1 MTLYFAPINFLSNY
15 VYRHLLFKY
24 GADYVFSELIMIK
37 DFEKEVKNDK
47 LKFIKGDLDKTIF
60 QIGVSDVKEVD
71 LGVKLLLKHIP
82 LVKEININMGCPQS
96 TMKKKSICGG
106 LLYNINLMGE
116 LAAALSLYKG
126 FIPSA
131 KIRLGTKPSEVL
143 IKDYLSVLRDNGV
156 KKVYIHARTL
166 VYNYNKPAMYEFFV
180 GLREEF
186 SDMNLIF
193 NGDIDSFQSASFVG
207 GDLMIGRAALSN
219 PFIFEDVK
227 NGVSYV
233 DGSYDPLLKD
243 PYVIRTRQVLPN
255 EKKILVIREYLDL
268 AKKHDLRSKL
278 VLKNLDYLLKGFTV
292 GVFLKRI
299 KHSEYVEEI
308 ILVFN
313 EWIAS
318 FN

>member
-156 KKVYIHARTL
+156 KKVYIHA
-166 VYNYNKPAMYEFFV
+166 
-180 GLREEF
+180 
-186 SDMNLIF
+186 
-193 NGDIDSFQSASFVG
+193 
-207 GDLMIGRAALSN
+207 
-219 PFIFEDVK
+219 
-227 NGVSYV
+227 
-233 DGSYDPLLKD
+233 
-243 PYVIRTRQVLPN
+243 
-255 EKKILVIREYLDL
+255 
-268 AKKHDLRSKL
+268 
-278 VLKNLDYLLKGFTV
+278 
-292 GVFLKRI
+292 
-299 KHSEYVEEI
+299 
-308 ILVFN
+308 
-313 EWIAS
+313 
-318 FN
+318 